1 MLTFNINIIKKQMSD
16 IYIYKG
22 IFMDKTITRFNRT
35 IKIFGV
41 KIGETEERY
50 ESVRVENA
58 EPFFPI
64 ITEYEMDNIKNENT

>member
-1 MLTFNINIIKKQMSD
+1 MSV

-22 IFMDKTITRFNRT
+22 IFMDKTVTRFQKT
-35 IKIFGV
+35 IKIFGI
-41 KIGETEERY
+41 KIGQTEERY

-64 ITEYEMDNIKNENT
+64 ITEYEIDNAKQETD

>member
-1 MLTFNINIIKKQMSD
+1 MS
-16 IYIYKG
+16 YAQY
-22 IFMDKTITRFNRT
+22 R
-35 IKIFGV
+35 V